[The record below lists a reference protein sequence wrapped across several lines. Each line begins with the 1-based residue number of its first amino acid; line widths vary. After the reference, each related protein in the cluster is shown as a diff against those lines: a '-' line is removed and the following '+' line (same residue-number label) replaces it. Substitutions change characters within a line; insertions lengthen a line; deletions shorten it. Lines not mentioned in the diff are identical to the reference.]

1 MFRKKS
7 EKIIEEKKTKEVS
20 TFREYFELFAET
32 LVYVFFVMTFL
43 LQSFVIPT
51 GSMQNNILI
60 GDHLLVNKVAYS
72 RFPGTVDDIIFP
84 QKAIT
89 RGAIV
94 TFKAPAE
101 MDKEYVKRVIG
112 LPGETVRIIDKKVYI
127 NGKLLVESY
136 AHFNEANING
146 SGYGD
151 SFPLQQP
158 RYIDVLGK
166 ISFLPFYINDE
177 NGFVDSK
184 RTMAVCDKFK
194 DAVLDIDNEK
204 VFRVPKDYYFC
215 MGDNRD
221 HSYDSRFWGPVPA
234 GYIIGKPW
242 RIYWSYEST
251 TEEYLTPGIQ
261 HKAKDIAMTI
271 INFFSKTRW
280 ERTIKKIE

>member
-1 MFRKKS
+1 MFGKKT
-7 EKIIEEKKTKEVS
+7 EKIIEEKKVREVS
-20 TFREYFELFAET
+20 IFREYVELFSET

-72 RFPGTVDDIIFP
+72 RSQGSIDDIIFP
-84 QKAIT
+84 QKKIA
-89 RGAIV
+89 RGSIV

-112 LPGETVRIIDKKVYI
+112 LPGETISIVNKNVYI
-127 NGKLLVESY
+127 DGKLLNEPYV
-136 AHFNEANING
+136 HFDQNNITG
-146 SGYGD
+146 GYGD
-151 SFPLQQP
+151 NFPLQQP

-166 ISFLPFYINDE
+166 ISFLPFYINDA
-177 NGFVDSK
+177 NGYIDVK
-184 RTMAVCDKFK
+184 RTSEVCEQFK
-194 DAVLDIDNEK
+194 DAVISAVNEK
-204 VFRVPKDYYFC
+204 VFKVPEGYYFC

-234 GYIIGKPW
+234 NYIIGKPW
-242 RIYWSYEST
+242 RVYWSYESS
-251 TEEYLTPGIQ
+251 TEDYLTPGMQ
-261 HKAKDIAMTI
+261 HKLKDIARTI

-280 ERTIKKIE
+280 NRTIMKIQ